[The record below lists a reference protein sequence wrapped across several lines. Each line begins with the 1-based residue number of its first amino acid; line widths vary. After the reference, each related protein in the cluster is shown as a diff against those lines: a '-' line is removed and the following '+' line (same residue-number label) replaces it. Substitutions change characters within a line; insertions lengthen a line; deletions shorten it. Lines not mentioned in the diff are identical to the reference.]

1 LPRSLQL
8 YHLPL
13 APRHPP
19 VHAGE
24 FHVVGGNDGGQ
35 PRGAHQ
41 LGERREHM
49 VGGVGVE
56 IPRRLVG
63 QQDARRVGDR
73 KSALI

>member
-1 LPRSLQL
+1 
-8 YHLPL
+8 
-13 APRHPP
+13 
-19 VHAGE
+19 
-24 FHVVGGNDGGQ
+24 
-35 PRGAHQ
+35 
-41 LGERREHM
+41 M